1 MVNQGLR
8 LIVIGRIGGKNWPQV
23 RLAEDQHLIPNALD
37 ARYRSVVQQLV
48 CYGYPGEIG
57 RSRIRIEDA
66 VACAARQWLADAG
79 AANSLPQAGAAI

>member
-23 RLAEDQHLIPNALD
+23 RLAEDQHSIPNALD

-48 CYGYPGEIG
+48 CMAIQG
-57 RSRIRIEDA
+57 RSADPEYA
-66 VACAARQWLADAG
+66 SKTQWLAPHG
-79 AANSLPQAGAAI
+79 NG